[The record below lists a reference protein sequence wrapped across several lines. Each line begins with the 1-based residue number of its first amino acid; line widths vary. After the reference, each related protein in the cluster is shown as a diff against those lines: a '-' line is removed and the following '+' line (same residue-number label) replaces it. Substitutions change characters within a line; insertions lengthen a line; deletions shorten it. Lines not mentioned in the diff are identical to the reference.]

1 MKILLIRKT
10 VRIVLLVLKNH
21 LCDKIIL
28 KLGPNQVWV
37 KSRHGKRFRMP
48 RHLLRFLYSSTPF
61 ANVEVFYKVHV
72 LFQLFLPSV
81 ETVPFNCH
89 FCTHPG
95 FPSYKEF
102 ISHLIDMHLR
112 FEEID

>member
-1 MKILLIRKT
+1 MQQ
-10 VRIVLLVLKNH
+10 VRIVLLVLKSH
-21 LCDKIIL
+21 LCYKIIP

-37 KSRHGKRFRMP
+37 KSRHGKRFRLP
-48 RHLLRFLYSSTPF
+48 RHLLRFVYCSTLF
-61 ANVEVFYKVHV
+61 ANAEVYYKAHV
-72 LFQLFLPSV
+72 VSQMLPFSL

-95 FPSYKEF
+95 FPSHKEF

-112 FEEID
+112 FEQTD